1 MLLFEGLE
9 PLARHGVSMTHLES
23 RPARNGAWEYNFFV
37 DVEGHIEDEAVK
49 KALTEIKA
57 ETAVFKISRLLPQGA
72 RLSPRQ
78 LLSQNK
84 KYWE

>member
-1 MLLFEGLE
+1 
-9 PLARHGVSMTHLES
+9 MTHLES

-57 ETAVFKISRLLPQGA
+57 ETAVFKFLGSYPKALD
-72 RLSPRQ
+72 
-78 LLSQNK
+78 
-84 KYWE
+84 